1 MTRCFASFVLFS
13 TALLA
18 ADDNDTPTWRR
29 MELRAP
35 ALPESSATHPV
46 DRLLGAYF
54 RSKQVTAAGSVTDAQ
69 FARRAYLD
77 LWGLLPTP
85 EQLAAFSADANPR
98 KREALVDIL
107 LADGPRYADHWIS
120 FWNDHLRNDE
130 GVVYHGER
138 KSITPW
144 LRPALEANLA
154 YDKFLQALLN
164 PASKSDPDG
173 FLIGVNWRGDINASQ
188 TPEMQAAQNTA
199 QVFMGINLKCN
210 SCHDSFISRWKLKD
224 AYGLATYF
232 SAKPLEIHRCDAPTG
247 QAAEAKFL
255 YPELGGVAA
264 DAPLE
269 VKRAET
275 AKLFTKA
282 ENGRMPRVLVN
293 RMWKMFFG
301 RGITEPVD
309 DMDARPWS
317 PELLDWLAADFAAN
331 GYDLRKLMRRIM
343 TSDAYAMQAWRDAES
358 KPYVFRGPVPRR
370 LSGEQFTDAIAS
382 ITGEWRRLDPRQP
395 GPATYA
401 RDWQIKSTA
410 LGRALGRPIR
420 DQVITERVTAPT
432 TLQALELVNGSTLAT
447 LLHRGAQRMLGELKP
462 APAPLFD
469 SGQVTPGTKE
479 LIAADVDVAGRKKL
493 WLVVQDVDSYDP
505 ARTEALWTETNLPGG
520 RERIASGASSTNVLD
535 VSGLDRFRAKVGLA
549 ESSKASDVNP
559 RVRFFVFGEEPDP
572 KQYLAVKGAPPVA
585 VPPVLRNAD
594 ALIDRVYRHA
604 LSRTPSAAERRAAR
618 AFGVTK
624 PDGLEDLLWAVAM
637 SPEFQYI

>member
-1 MTRCFASFVLFS
+1 VTRCFASFVLFS

-232 SAKPLEIHRCDAPTG
+232 SAKPLE
-247 QAAEAKFL
+247 
-255 YPELGGVAA
+255 
-264 DAPLE
+264 
-269 VKRAET
+269 
-275 AKLFTKA
+275 
-282 ENGRMPRVLVN
+282 EN
-293 RMWKMFFG
+293 
-301 RGITEPVD
+301 
-309 DMDARPWS
+309 
-317 PELLDWLAADFAAN
+317 
-331 GYDLRKLMRRIM
+331 
-343 TSDAYAMQAWRDAES
+343 WR
-358 KPYVFRGPVPRR
+358 
-370 LSGEQFTDAIAS
+370 
-382 ITGEWRRLDPRQP
+382 
-395 GPATYA
+395 
-401 RDWQIKSTA
+401 
-410 LGRALGRPIR
+410 
-420 DQVITERVTAPT
+420 
-432 TLQALELVNGSTLAT
+432 
-447 LLHRGAQRMLGELKP
+447 
-462 APAPLFD
+462 
-469 SGQVTPGTKE
+469 
-479 LIAADVDVAGRKKL
+479 
-493 WLVVQDVDSYDP
+493 
-505 ARTEALWTETNLPGG
+505 
-520 RERIASGASSTNVLD
+520 
-535 VSGLDRFRAKVGLA
+535 
-549 ESSKASDVNP
+549 
-559 RVRFFVFGEEPDP
+559 
-572 KQYLAVKGAPPVA
+572 
-585 VPPVLRNAD
+585 
-594 ALIDRVYRHA
+594 
-604 LSRTPSAAERRAAR
+604 
-618 AFGVTK
+618 
-624 PDGLEDLLWAVAM
+624 
-637 SPEFQYI
+637 